1 MLRKVYLEGE
11 LVEKYG
17 KVAEVKAE
25 SVREVVQYLQANYDG
40 VDKYFIDST
49 EERDIGFVIKVADD
63 YIEDERELLL
73 PLEKGDI
80 IITPTPMGAKGVFK
94 VIVGI
99 IIIAVAVITAPTGG
113 LTALGWI
120 AVGIGAGL
128 VMMGIAEMMMP
139 DPATDDKEAE
149 QDEGYVFQ
157 GSDQSLVEGHP
168 VPVLY
173 GELRV
178 PGQPITFNLENT
190 SVDLIDRNQ
199 NAVGG
204 TATVGDDQGNYYR
217 DYSFYGEQA
226 L

>member
-11 LVEKYG
+11 MGEKYG
-17 KVAEVKAE
+17 RVAEVKAD
-25 SVREVVQYLQANYDG
+25 SVREVMQYLQANHDTIN
-40 VDKYFIDST
+40 KYLIDST
-49 EERDIGFVIKVADD
+49 EERNIGFVVKIADD
-63 YIEDERELLL
+63 YVNSEEELLL

-80 IITPTPMGAKGVFK
+80 IITPTPMGAKGAFK

-99 IIIAVAVITAPTGG
+99 IM
-113 LTALGWI
+113 
-120 AVGIGAGL
+120 VGIVMLGFLTGPAWVLWAIVGVGAGL
-128 VMMGIAEMMMP
+128 IMQGIAEMMMP
-139 DPATDDKEAE
+139 DPATDDETPGE
-149 QDEGYVFQ
+149 EEGYVFQ
-157 GSDQSLVEGHP
+157 GSEASIPEGHP
-168 VPVLY
+168 VPILY

-199 NAVGG
+199 NSVGG

>member
-11 LVEKYG
+11 MGEKYG
-17 KVAEVKAE
+17 RVAEVKAD
-25 SVREVVQYLQANYDG
+25 SVREVMQYLQANLDTIN
-40 VDKYFIDST
+40 KYLIAST
-49 EERDIGFVIKVADD
+49 EERNIGFVVKIADD
-63 YIEDERELLL
+63 YVNSEEELLL

-80 IITPTPMGAKGVFK
+80 IITPTPMGAKGAFK

-99 IIIAVAVITAPTGG
+99 IM
-113 LTALGWI
+113 
-120 AVGIGAGL
+120 VGIVMLGFLTGPAWVLWAIVGVGAGL
-128 VMMGIAEMMMP
+128 IMQGIAEMMMP
-139 DPATDDKEAE
+139 DPATDDETPAE
-149 QDEGYVFQ
+149 EEGYVFQ
-157 GSDQSLVEGHP
+157 GSEASITEGHP
-168 VPVLY
+168 VPILY

-199 NAVGG
+199 NSVGG

>member
-11 LVEKYG
+11 MGEKYG
-17 KVAEVKAE
+17 RVAEVKAD
-25 SVREVVQYLQANYDG
+25 SVREVMQYLQANHDTIN
-40 VDKYFIDST
+40 KYLIDST
-49 EERDIGFVIKVADD
+49 EERNIGFVVKIADD
-63 YIEDERELLL
+63 YVNSEEELLL

-80 IITPTPMGAKGVFK
+80 IITPTPMGAKGAFK

-99 IIIAVAVITAPTGG
+99 IM
-113 LTALGWI
+113 
-120 AVGIGAGL
+120 VGIVMLGFLTGPAWVLWAIVGVGAGL
-128 VMMGIAEMMMP
+128 IMQGIAEMMMP
-139 DPATDDKEAE
+139 DPATDDETPAE
-149 QDEGYVFQ
+149 EEGYVFQ
-157 GSDQSLVEGHP
+157 GSEASITEGHP
-168 VPVLY
+168 VPILY

-199 NAVGG
+199 NSVGG

>member
-11 LVEKYG
+11 LGEKYG

-25 SVREVVQYLQANYDG
+25 SVREVIQYLQANYDG
-40 VDKYFIDST
+40 VEKYFIDST
-49 EERDIGFVIKVADD
+49 EERNIGFVIKVADD
-63 YIEDERELLL
+63 YIDDERDLLL
-73 PLEKGDI
+73 PFKKGDI

-99 IIIAVAVITAPTGG
+99 IIIAVAIAMPGAITT
-113 LTALGWI
+113 LGWVAI
-120 AVGIGAGL
+120 GIGAGL

-139 DPATDDKEAE
+139 DPATDDETPAE
-149 QDEGYVFQ
+149 EEGYVFQ
-157 GSDQSLVEGHP
+157 GSEASIVEGYP
-168 VPVLY
+168 VPILY

-178 PGQPITFNLENT
+178 PGQPITFNLQNT
-190 SVDLIDRNQ
+190 SVSLIDRNQ

-204 TATVGDDQGNYYR
+204 TATVGDEQGNYYS